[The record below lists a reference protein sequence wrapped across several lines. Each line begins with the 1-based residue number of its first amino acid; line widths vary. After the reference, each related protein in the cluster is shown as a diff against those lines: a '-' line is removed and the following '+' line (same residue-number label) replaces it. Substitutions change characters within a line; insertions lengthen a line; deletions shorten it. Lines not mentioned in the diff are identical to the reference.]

1 MNISKRWQNLKTLL
15 ESNFVEDEDY
25 EISKAKKMK
34 GTGKNNT
41 KVVMLTYT
49 CSKLLC
55 MISKCEKADVIR
67 RFYVDLEKLIITYKN
82 QFGAISNKL
91 ILVEKLANANDEHK
105 DSIVKDLNNQLEID
119 ANNVDIIKKNKQKA
133 LIYVLKVDDNVV
145 KNENDDFDAKIGR
158 SEDLELR
165 MKQYKVGRVSELP
178 IVLVY
183 LTDDALELENCL
195 KECMN
200 QYKLKKNKELFHIN
214 MALVK
219 DTIKYCVKRK
229 ATLLKLNKKLL
240 NGKDDRKIVIII
252 DTEHPE
258 LAKEFLKP
266 KTVKRNSKKKVKKVG
281 SKKIKKQKVVV

>member
-1 MNISKRWQNLKTLL
+1 LNISKRWQNLKTLL
-15 ESNFVEDEDY
+15 ESNFVEDEYY
-25 EISKAKKMK
+25 EISKLKKVK
-34 GTGKNNT
+34 GKGKNNT

-67 RFYVDLEKLIITYKN
+67 RFYVDLEKLIITYK
-82 QFGAISNKL
+82 
-91 ILVEKLANANDEHK
+91 
-105 DSIVKDLNNQLEID
+105 DSIVKDLNNQLEND

-133 LIYVLKVDDNVV
+133 LIYVLKVDDNVI

-183 LTDDALELENCL
+183 LTDDALEIENCL

-281 SKKIKKQKVVV
+281 SKKIKKQKVGV